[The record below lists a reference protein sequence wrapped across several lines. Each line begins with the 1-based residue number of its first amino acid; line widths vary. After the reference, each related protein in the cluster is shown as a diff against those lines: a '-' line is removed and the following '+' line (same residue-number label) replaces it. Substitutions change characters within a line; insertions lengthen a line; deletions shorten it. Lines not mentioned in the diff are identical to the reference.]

1 LFGDLNNIAEYT
13 NEEIEVLN
21 FYLDK
26 DALDCLCHCVSNL
39 DITNGLLDLN
49 EVIDVEEECKHGD
62 AMRLP
67 TIMTS
72 NKYNLSYHDL
82 IW

>member
-1 LFGDLNNIAEYT
+1 LFGDLNNIVEYT
-13 NEEIEVLN
+13 NEEIEVPN

-49 EVIDVEEECKHGD
+49 EVIDVEDECAK
-62 AMRLP
+62 RLP
-67 TIMTS
+67 TVMTS
-72 NKYNLSYHDL
+72 NLYNLSYHDL